1 MLYLFFKKYLFPS
14 TIYKRWNKTSNK
26 MIMTALD
33 QKMSLMY
40 IYLYI
45 IIHIIYTYKSLTS

>member
-1 MLYLFFKKYLFPS
+1 MLYFFFKKYLVPS

-26 MIMTALD
+26 RIMTALD

-45 IIHIIYTYKSLTS
+45 IIHIIYIYKSLTS